1 LVSRQPSLV
10 CLQALLAPVQALN
23 FSLLLDFPYFFKR
36 MNSQPFSSPK
46 ADILVVDDT
55 PENLRLMVKILREN
69 SYKVRPV
76 PSGNLA
82 LSAIEA
88 SPPDLILLDIMM
100 PEISGYE
107 VCQRLKN
114 NPKTQS
120 IPIIFISAMNEVFD
134 KVKGFHLGAVDYI
147 TKPFEIDEVLVRVK
161 THLDNIFLQNQ
172 LQQKNQELEL
182 TLEQL
187 KLTQSQLIQS
197 EKMAALGQLI
207 AGVAHEINTPLGA
220 IRASVDNLTQFFDR
234 TLEELPYFFETM
246 TVDRK
251 KFFYQLSNQID
262 QSNDHISSR
271 EKRKNRKG
279 LVRQL
284 EAYHIPEAD
293 AIADT
298 LVDIGIYDKIT
309 DIIPELAKPENDKV
323 LNMVY
328 QISSIQKSVKTVSTA
343 TDQAA
348 KVVFAL
354 KCYARHDLHN
364 SKELAQINS
373 GIETV
378 LTLYQN
384 KLKKGIDVVKNYK
397 DTPPIWCY
405 PDELH
410 QVWTN
415 LIHNALQAMNYQG
428 TLFIDVFPEKQHVH
442 VKIADTGPGIS
453 SENMPRIFDAFFTTK
468 SPGEGSGLGL
478 DIVKKI
484 IHKHQGKI
492 DVNSV
497 PGNTQF
503 IVSLP
508 LSTQEVN
515 SHA

>member
-1 LVSRQPSLV
+1 MTTQHL
-10 CLQALLAPVQALN
+10 
-23 FSLLLDFPYFFKR
+23 
-36 MNSQPFSSPK
+36 SPPK
-46 ADILVVDDT
+46 PDILVVDDT
-55 PENLRLMVKILREN
+55 PENLRLLVKILREN
-69 SYKVRPV
+69 AYKVRPV
-76 PSGNLA
+76 PNGNLA

-100 PEISGYE
+100 PGINGYE
-107 VCQRLKN
+107 LCEKLKS

-120 IPIIFISAMNEVFD
+120 IPIVFITAMNEVFD

-161 THLDNIFLQNQ
+161 THLDNNFLQTQ
-172 LQQKNQELEL
+172 LQEKNQELEF

-220 IRASVDNLTQFFDR
+220 IRASVDNLTDFFHR
-234 TLEELPYFFETM
+234 TLEEFPEFFETI
-246 TVDRK
+246 TEEQK
-251 KFFYQLSNQID
+251 KFFYKLSNQID
-262 QSNDHISSR
+262 QSNEHISSR
-271 EKRKNRKG
+271 EKRKYRRA

-284 EAYHIPEAD
+284 EDNEVEQAD

-298 LVDIGIYDKIT
+298 LVDIGIYNQIDN
-309 DIIPELAKPENDKV
+309 IIPELAKPENTKV
-323 LNMVY
+323 LNMAY

-343 TDQAA
+343 TSQAA

-354 KCYARHDLHN
+354 KCYARHDLQN
-364 SKELAQINS
+364 NKELTKITS
-373 GIETV
+373 GLETV

-384 KLKKGIDVVKNYK
+384 KFKKGVDVLRNYQ

-405 PDELH
+405 PDELN

-415 LIHNALQAMNYQG
+415 LIHNALQAMNYEG
-428 TLFIDVFPEKQHVH
+428 TLKIDVVLKSDHIQ
-442 VKIADTGPGIS
+442 VKITDTGSGIS
-453 SENMPRIFDAFFTTK
+453 PEVRPRIFDAFFTTK
-468 SPGEGSGLGL
+468 APGEGSGLGL

-484 IHKHQGKI
+484 IDKHEGKI
-492 DVNSV
+492 EVNSV
-497 PGNTQF
+497 PGNTEF
-503 IVSLP
+503 IISLP
-508 LSTQEVN
+508 LSNQEVD